1 VKILSRYILREH
13 VGPFTF
19 ALTALTSLMIL
30 NFISRQFGELVGKGL
45 PASVI
50 AEFFLLSIPFTVAL
64 TLPMSVL
71 MAVLYAFSRLAAEN
85 EITALKASGVSP
97 WRLVTPALVSGVLM
111 SLVLLAFN
119 DQVLPRA
126 NYKLKTLQDD
136 IAQTKPTF
144 LLRPQVINAISE
156 GKLYLKAGTID
167 RGSGQ
172 MHQVVIYDLGDP
184 TRRRTIYADSGNIS
198 FAANRRDLEMVLYHG
213 QMQEVATENPG
224 QLDRLF
230 YERDYILVRDVG
242 NDLQR
247 SEGDTTQ
254 RGDRELGICAMQKR
268 LRIAKGQYDETMR
281 DYREALRN
289 AKLIKGDGPP
299 VPKASVHVKAELPPD
314 PHTLGWAYCQVL
326 SRLIGVKAAQAAD
339 LRGVRLHPAAP
350 AAQDTVPKRAHADS
364 AARRDTTRRD
374 TTRRR
379 DTTLRR
385 DSEARRDSAAVRP
398 DSTGT
403 TVILGTSKPPAP
415 GSPGAT
421 PIQVPAQ
428 RQGPGAAPPKTFRD
442 PFLARSAADS
452 ARAIQQQRAQEQGD
466 VITNIAR
473 ATEFKLRLDV
483 AQRAMNRFQIEI
495 HKKFA
500 LAAACIIFVVL
511 GAPLALRFPRGGVG
525 LVLLVSLIV
534 FALYYVGLIGGEALA
549 NKGKLD
555 PVWAMWGTNVVLTAV
570 GIVLLLRMGKEEN
583 SGRGGTWGDRI
594 DRWRDALRWR
604 RRHALELR
612 ASEGETA

>member
-71 MAVLYAFSRLAAEN
+71 VAVLYAFSRLAAEN
-85 EITALKASGVSP
+85 EVTALKASGVSP
-97 WRLVTPALVSGVLM
+97 WRLVTPALVAGVLM

-184 TRRRTIYADSGNIS
+184 TRRRTIYADSGNIG
-198 FAANRRDLEMVLYHG
+198 FAKNRRDLEMVLYHG

-242 NDLQR
+242 SNLKR

-268 LRIAKGQYDETMR
+268 LRIAKGQYDQTMS
-281 DYREALRN
+281 DYREALQQ
-289 AKLIKGDGPP
+289 AKLIKGTPK
-299 VPKASVHVKAELPPD
+299 PKASGHVKAELPPD
-314 PHTLGWAYCQVL
+314 PHTLGWGYCQLL

-339 LRGVRLHPAAP
+339 LRGVRLHPVPSAAP
-350 AAQDTVPKRAHADS
+350 AATAAQDTVPRRGRAGSS
-364 AARRDTTRRD
+364 ARGDTVARRDTAGRRD
-374 TTRRR
+374 T
-379 DTTLRR
+379 L
-385 DSEARRDSAAVRP
+385 ARRDGVARP
-398 DSTGT
+398 DSAGT

-415 GSPGAT
+415 GTPGAK
-421 PIQVPAQ
+421 PVPVPVQ
-428 RQGPGAAPPKTFRD
+428 SQGPGAAPSKTFRD
-442 PFLARSAADS
+442 PFLARSGADS
-452 ARAIQQQRAQEQGD
+452 AKAYREQRAREEGD
-466 VITNIAR
+466 IVTNIAR

-500 LAAACIIFVVL
+500 LAAACIIFVVV

-555 PVWAMWGTNVVLTAV
+555 PIWAMWGTNVVLTAV
-570 GIVLLLRMGKEEN
+570 GIVLLLRRGKEEN

>member
-71 MAVLYAFSRLAAEN
+71 VAVLYAFSRLAAEN
-85 EITALKASGVSP
+85 EVTALKASGVSP
-97 WRLVTPALVSGVLM
+97 WRLVTPALVAGVLM

-198 FAANRRDLEMVLYHG
+198 FAKNRRDLEMVLYDG

-230 YERDYILVRDVG
+230 YDRDYILVRNVG
-242 NDLQR
+242 NDLKR
-247 SEGDTTQ
+247 SEGDSTQ

-281 DYREALRN
+281 DYRDALRN
-289 AKLIKGDGPP
+289 AKLIKGEPK
-299 VPKASVHVKAELPPD
+299 PKASVHVKPELPPD
-314 PHTLGWAYCQVL
+314 PHTLGWAYCQLL

-339 LRGVRLHPAAP
+339 LRGVRLHPVAP
-350 AAQDTVPKRAHADS
+350 DAQDTVPKRARADSATRRDTVARRDTAARPDTLARGDS
-364 AARRDTTRRD
+364 AARP
-374 TTRRR
+374 
-379 DTTLRR
+379 
-385 DSEARRDSAAVRP
+385 DSAR
-398 DSTGT
+398 T

-415 GSPGAT
+415 GSPGAA
-421 PIQVPAQ
+421 PVPVPAQ
-428 RQGPGAAPPKTFRD
+428 RQGPGAAPPTTFRD
-442 PFLARSAADS
+442 PFVAKTATDS
-452 ARAIQQQRAQEQGD
+452 AKAFREQRAQEQGD
-466 VITNIAR
+466 IVTNIAR

-549 NKGKLD
+549 NKGKLN

-612 ASEGETA
+612 ASDGEAA